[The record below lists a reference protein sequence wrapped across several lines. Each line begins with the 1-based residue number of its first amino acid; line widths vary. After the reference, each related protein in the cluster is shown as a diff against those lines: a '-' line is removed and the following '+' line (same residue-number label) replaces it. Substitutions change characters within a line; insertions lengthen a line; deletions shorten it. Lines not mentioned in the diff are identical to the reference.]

1 MKLFQNE
8 WISNKFQT
16 NALRAKASTYE
27 KCTYLYAHC
36 ILRMIQFIIEAVLN
50 CFEYSKIYRIM
61 SRAFTK
67 NKILSKHDLKS
78 IKGNA

>member
-1 MKLFQNE
+1 MNGY
-8 WISNKFQT
+8 QT
-16 NALRAKASTYE
+16 NALRSKVSTYE

-36 ILRMIQFIIEAVLN
+36 ILRMIRFIIEAVLN
-50 CFEYSKIYRIM
+50 CFEYSKFYRIM

-78 IKGNA
+78 IKSNA